1 MKRAFSL
8 STAFLFVIFFSS
20 DTEASILSAYV
31 GLDDGAPPAV
41 QGCNGN
47 MAGLDGMPIVFSKP
61 FDPDVVLS
69 VGNFKIL
76 DTSGEEREAVCATL
90 APANDPNENRTILLI
105 GDLADRGQE
114 GIGSIEVI
122 SDANGA
128 ELLHADNSPATGD
141 RISGDDIRQLGERG
155 TNLLFSEVFD
165 VDGFNPGCPANTTDV
180 LWLTFEGGTNGGSTD
195 TGNFEVVGRMAT
207 TPRGGEVV
215 VGVLAVVDADND
227 NHLGLCVNLERRR
240 GGRGN
245 TISVDVESISIA
257 AGSYVDPMNVP
268 NPEATIE
275 AASGLIVDGVF
286 SN

>member
-1 MKRAFSL
+1 MKKGPLLIILFLSSL
-8 STAFLFVIFFSS
+8 NA
-20 DTEASILSAYV
+20 DASILSAYV

-47 MAGLDGMPIVFSKP
+47 MAGLDGMPVVFSKP

-69 VGNFKIL
+69 VGNFKII

-114 GIGSIEVI
+114 GIGSIEVV

-128 ELLHADNSPATGD
+128 ELLYADNSPATGD

-155 TNLLFSEVFD
+155 TYLLFSEVFD
-165 VDGFNPGCPANTTDV
+165 IDGFNPGCPANTTDV

-207 TPRGGEVV
+207 TRRGGEVDV
-215 VGVLAVVDADND
+215 DVLAVVDADND
-227 NHLGLCVNLERRR
+227 NHLGLCVNLERRQVR
-240 GGRGN
+240 RGN
-245 TISVDVESISIA
+245 TISVEFISIA

-275 AASGLIVDGVF
+275 AESGLIVEGVF
-286 SN
+286 SD